1 MNQPP
6 TFLRFVSLILLS
18 FGLLAPQ
25 HAAGAGPAANK
36 QLFIPIALVPASAS
50 AAEQQVLELINQ
62 ARRANGCNNDLVFAV
77 RLNASADRHSSDMAL
92 RDFFSH
98 TGSDGSS
105 AGVRAE
111 QAGYSYSELAE
122 NIAAGYN
129 TPQKVVNAWMGSSGH
144 RQNILNCELSETG
157 IGHYYQADDQAN
169 VKDDFDQVGGPY
181 FHYWTQDF
189 AIPE

>member
-1 MNQPP
+1 MNQPS
-6 TFLRFVSLILLS
+6 TLLRCVSLILLS
-18 FGLLAPQ
+18 FGLLVPLP
-25 HAAGAGPAANK
+25 AAGASTTASN
-36 QLFIPIALVPASAS
+36 QVFIPIALVPASAS
-50 AAEQQVLELINQ
+50 ATEQQVLELINQ
-62 ARRANGCNNDLVFAV
+62 ARRDNGCNNDLAFSAK
-77 RLNASADRHSSDMAL
+77 LNASADRHSSDMAL
-92 RDFFSH
+92 HDFFSH

-105 AGVRAE
+105 AGLRAE
-111 QAGYSYSELAE
+111 QAGYGYSELAE

-129 TPQKVVNAWMGSSGH
+129 TPQKVVTAWMGSSGH

-169 VKDDFDQVGGPY
+169 VKDDSDQVGGPY